1 MKENNLQK
9 KPSSAREYANLFLLD
24 ENGKKRDFS
33 NSKNIYLITIG
44 YAETLWI
51 LLQEFAGKNITI
63 IDRKSEI
70 DYIET
75 LIKIHKRNDI
85 RIIRKEVET
94 DEAVLSAILDLNM
107 NMFDLIIA
115 NPPYGKRGTLAT
127 TLIKEFMKFAEE
139 CIVLCQPRSIEK
151 NGVYEHVVKADIV
164 DNIFDAGLGKLAVSK
179 IRNGYTEGKQVLY
192 GKREIQET
200 DITFQVRK
208 FNDSRLD
215 RVAIMY
221 SRCSINPVKYRDLVA
236 SGKLFLFGVFDMGH
250 VVQDPNKTH
259 GLSVDLNF
267 YRRDLQWASEVH
279 RYGNDCYAFEFSSKK
294 AKENFRDVFFD
305 IPKVGFWSKLIEQAE
320 EYSKGM
326 PKAESYVPAIDWEHL
341 DESPLWQTSK
351 EKAFLVELIKEGGQK
366 IVLAYLK
373 TKNENLDWSHPWTD
387 GGILRELGLPEDFL
401 EMEKEND
408 K

>member
-24 ENGKKRDFS
+24 ENGKKKDFS
-33 NSKNIYLITIG
+33 NIKNVCLITIG
-44 YAETLWI
+44 CAETSWI

-85 RIIRKEVET
+85 RIVRKEVET

-107 NMFDLIIA
+107 NMFDLIFA
-115 NPPYGKRGTLAT
+115 NSPYGKRGTLAT

-164 DNIFDAGLGKLAVSK
+164 DNIFDAGLGKLVVSK

-221 SRCSINPVKYRDLVA
+221 SHCSINPVKYRDLVA
-236 SGKLFLFGVFDMGH
+236 SGKLFLFGVFDMEH

-267 YRRDLQWASEVH
+267 YRRDLQWAGEVNKN
-279 RYGNDCYAFEFSSKK
+279 GNDCYAFEFSSKK

-373 TKNENLDWSHPWTD
+373 AKNENLDWSRPHD
-387 GGILRELGLPEDFL
+387 DAEILAELGLPEDFL
-401 EMEKEND
+401 NNF
-408 K
+408 

>member
-115 NPPYGKRGTLAT
+115 NPPYGKSSSLAQQIIDIVRACAKQSIWLVPVNTCKYDKILKSCESVNILSRADSSLFEGAT
-127 TLIKEFMKFAEE
+127 TGRLSLLKISPKTNNSS
-139 CIVLCQPRSIEK
+139 L
-151 NGVYEHVVKADIV
+151 VYEDLILSTLDKKLIELRKATKAYNEKIGTKSIYTIDGNYLLKKYDKTLKEASKQTLPKTFESIANRNVKDLKDEGYCFYNTVRSAV
-164 DNIFDAGLGKLAVSK
+164 DGVHFTDGYDRRYNFEGIWDNKVDTAHSGDLLCFESK
-179 IRNGYTEGKQVLY
+179 EARN
-192 GKREIQET
+192 
-200 DITFQVRK
+200 
-208 FNDSRLD
+208 
-215 RVAIMY
+215 
-221 SRCSINPVKYRDLVA
+221 
-236 SGKLFLFGVFDMGH
+236 
-250 VVQDPNKTH
+250 
-259 GLSVDLNF
+259 
-267 YRRDLQWASEVH
+267 
-279 RYGNDCYAFEFSSKK
+279 
-294 AKENFRDVFFD
+294 NFRDWWYSCTKKYAN
-305 IPKVGFWSKLIEQAE
+305 KVECNRRGLTNMYLTLLGNCVSLSAGIG
-320 EYSKGM
+320 Y
-326 PKAESYVPAIDWEHL
+326 YIDYF
-341 DESPLWQTSK
+341 PQ
-351 EKAFLVELIKEGGQK
+351 V
-366 IVLAYLK
+366 
-373 TKNENLDWSHPWTD
+373 DWSHPWTD
-387 GGILRELGLPEDFL
+387 QEILKELGLPEDFL

>member
-33 NSKNIYLITIG
+33 NSKNICLITIG
-44 YAETLWI
+44 YAETSWI

-115 NPPYGKRGTLAT
+115 NPSYGKRGTLAT
-127 TLIKEFMKFAEE
+127 TLVKEFMKFAEE
-139 CIVLCQPRSIEK
+139 CSVLCQPRSIEK

-164 DNIFDAGLGKLAVSK
+164 DNIFDAGLGKLVVSK

-221 SRCSINPVKYRDLVA
+221 SHCSINPVKYRDLVA

-267 YRRDLQWASEVH
+267 YRRDLQWAGEVNKN
-279 RYGNDCYAFEFSSKK
+279 GNDCYAFEFSSKK

-326 PKAESYVPAIDWEHL
+326 SKAESYVPAIDWEHL

-373 TKNENLDWSHPWTD
+373 TKNENLDWSHSWTD
-387 GGILRELGLPEDFL
+387 QEILKEIGLPEDFL
-401 EMEKEND
+401 GVV
-408 K
+408 

>member
-164 DNIFDAGLGKLAVSK
+164 DSIFDAGLGKLAVSK
-179 IRNGYTEGKQVLY
+179 IRNDYTEGKQVLY

-200 DITFQVRK
+200 DITFQIRK

-215 RVAIMY
+215 RVAIGY
-221 SRCSINPVKYRDLVA
+221 SHCASNPVKYRDLVA

-267 YRRDLQWASEVH
+267 YRRDLQWAGEVNKN
-279 RYGNDCYAFEFSSKK
+279 GNDCYAFEFSSKK

-320 EYSKGM
+320 DYSKGM

-387 GGILRELGLPEDFL
+387 QEILKEFGLPEDFL
-401 EMEKEND
+401 GVV
-408 K
+408 

>member
-1 MKENNLQK
+1 M
-9 KPSSAREYANLFLLD
+9 
-24 ENGKKRDFS
+24 
-33 NSKNIYLITIG
+33 
-44 YAETLWI
+44 
-51 LLQEFAGKNITI
+51 FAK
-63 IDRKSEI
+63 
-70 DYIET
+70 
-75 LIKIHKRNDI
+75 
-85 RIIRKEVET
+85 V
-94 DEAVLSAILDLNM
+94 
-107 NMFDLIIA
+107 IA

-127 TLIKEFMKFAEE
+127 ALIKELMKSAEE
-139 CIVLCQPRSIEK
+139 CSVLCQPRSIEK

-179 IRNGYTEGKQVLY
+179 IRNDYTEGKQVLY

-200 DITFQVRK
+200 DITFQIRK
-208 FNDSRLD
+208 FNDSRLG
-215 RVAIMY
+215 RFAGTVTVPN
-221 SRCSINPVKYRDLVA
+221 RNPAKYRDLVA

-267 YRRDLQWASEVH
+267 YRRDLQWAGEVNKN
-279 RYGNDCYAFEFSSKK
+279 GNDCYAFEFSSKK

-326 PKAESYVPAIDWEHL
+326 PKAESYVPTIDWEHL

-387 GGILRELGLPEDFL
+387 QEILKELGLPEDFL
-401 EMEKEND
+401 GEKNVQ
-408 K
+408 

>member
-1 MKENNLQK
+1 MINVYKSPISKEK
-9 KPSSAREYANLFLLD
+9 YANLFLD
-24 ENGKKRDFS
+24 KIPEGA
-33 NSKNIYLITIG
+33 KNVCLLFIG
-44 YAETLWI
+44 HSETVHYI
-51 LLQEFAGKNITI
+51 MSQKP
-63 IDRKSEI
+63 EI
-70 DYIET
+70 DFTVIDGSDVTEALPYIYTADNLKERITFEESDCEDET
-75 LIKIHKRNDI
+75 FLKKL
-85 RIIRKEVET
+85 
-94 DEAVLSAILDLNM
+94 EACFENYIMNNM
-107 NMFDLIIA
+107 SFDLIIA

-127 TLIKEFMKFAEE
+127 ALIKKFMKFAEE
-139 CIVLCQPRSIEK
+139 CSVLCQPRSIEK
-151 NGVYEHVVKADIV
+151 TGVYEHVVKADVV
-164 DNIFDAGLGKLAVSK
+164 DNIFDAGLGKLTVSK
-179 IRNGYTEGKQVLY
+179 IRNDYTEGKQVLY

-200 DITFQVRK
+200 DITFQIRK

-215 RVAIMY
+215 RVA
-221 SRCSINPVKYRDLVA
+221 STVTVPNRNPVKYRDLVA

-267 YRRDLQWASEVH
+267 YRRDLQWAGEVNKN
-279 RYGNDCYAFEFSSKK
+279 GNDCYAFEFSSKK

-341 DESPLWQTSK
+341 DESPLWNISK

-373 TKNENLDWSHPWTD
+373 AKNENLDWSKSWAD
-387 GGILRELGLPEDFL
+387 EEILKEIGLPEDFL
-401 EMEKEND
+401 EKE
-408 K
+408 

>member
-1 MKENNLQK
+1 
-9 KPSSAREYANLFLLD
+9 
-24 ENGKKRDFS
+24 
-33 NSKNIYLITIG
+33 
-44 YAETLWI
+44 
-51 LLQEFAGKNITI
+51 
-63 IDRKSEI
+63 
-70 DYIET
+70 
-75 LIKIHKRNDI
+75 
-85 RIIRKEVET
+85 
-94 DEAVLSAILDLNM
+94 
-107 NMFDLIIA
+107 MFTKVIA

-164 DNIFDAGLGKLAVSK
+164 DNIFDAGLGKLVVSK

-221 SRCSINPVKYRDLVA
+221 SHCSINPVKYRDLVA

-267 YRRDLQWASEVH
+267 YRRDPQWSSEVH

-320 EYSKGM
+320 EYSKGV

-373 TKNENLDWSHPWTD
+373 TKNENLDWSRPWTD
-387 GGILRELGLPEDFL
+387 EEILRELGQFVGWG
-401 EMEKEND
+401 NVQ
-408 K
+408 

>member
-1 MKENNLQK
+1 MINVYKSPISKEK
-9 KPSSAREYANLFLLD
+9 YANLFLDKIPEDVKNVCLLFIGHSETVHYIMSQKPEVDFTVIDGSDVTEALPYIYTADNLKSTVSFEESDCED
-24 ENGKKRDFS
+24 ETFLERLKASFEN
-33 NSKNIYLITIG
+33 
-44 YAETLWI
+44 
-51 LLQEFAGKNITI
+51 
-63 IDRKSEI
+63 
-70 DYIET
+70 YIM
-75 LIKIHKRNDI
+75 N
-85 RIIRKEVET
+85 
-94 DEAVLSAILDLNM
+94 NM
-107 NMFDLIIA
+107 SFDLIIA

-179 IRNGYTEGKQVLY
+179 IRNDYTEGKQVLY

-200 DITFQVRK
+200 DITFQIRK

-215 RVAIMY
+215 RVAIGY
-221 SRCSINPVKYRDLVA
+221 SHCASNPVKYRDLVA

-267 YRRDLQWASEVH
+267 YRRDLQWAGEVNKN
-279 RYGNDCYAFEFSSKK
+279 GNDCYAFEFSSKK

-373 TKNENLDWSHPWTD
+373 TKNENLDWSRPWTD
-387 GGILRELGLPEDFL
+387 SEILKEIGLPEDFL
-401 EMEKEND
+401 GE
-408 K
+408 

>member
-1 MKENNLQK
+1 
-9 KPSSAREYANLFLLD
+9 
-24 ENGKKRDFS
+24 
-33 NSKNIYLITIG
+33 
-44 YAETLWI
+44 
-51 LLQEFAGKNITI
+51 
-63 IDRKSEI
+63 
-70 DYIET
+70 
-75 LIKIHKRNDI
+75 
-85 RIIRKEVET
+85 
-94 DEAVLSAILDLNM
+94 
-107 NMFDLIIA
+107 MFNKIIA
-115 NPPYGKRGTLAT
+115 NPPYGKRGTFAT
-127 TLIKEFMKFAEE
+127 TLIKELMRHAKEVV
-139 CIVLCQPRSIEK
+139 VLCQPRSIEK

-164 DNIFDAGLGKLAVSK
+164 DNIFDAGLGKLVVSK

-221 SRCSINPVKYRDLVA
+221 SHCSINPVKYRDLVA

-279 RYGNDCYAFEFSSKK
+279 RYGNDCCAFEFSSKK

-305 IPKVGFWSKLIEQAE
+305 IPKVGFWSKLIEQAG

-373 TKNENLDWSHPWTD
+373 AKNENLDWSRPWTD
-387 GGILRELGLPEDFL
+387 SEILKELGLPEDFL
-401 EMEKEND
+401 STGANYI
-408 K
+408 